1 MDDILK
7 KKGMTKQKSSNLFE
21 KRNKL
26 SEIEDDKKDENNNK
40 NEDKQLYENKEDDKK
55 EEKDDKP
62 EKPFKKELKRFKT
75 ENLLETKGGSD
86 RLNRLSKRLM
96 RSKEQA
102 KKREE
107 ENAKL
112 RKSDNITKR
121 ASLLEGKLNI
131 GTNGPIQPIEKIQEE
146 TNEDQ

>member
-1 MDDILK
+1 MKL
-7 KKGMTKQKSSNLFE
+7 TKHNSSNLFE
-21 KRNKL
+21 KKNKL
-26 SEIEDDKKDENNNK
+26 GEIEDDKKDENNK
-40 NEDKQLYENKEDDKK
+40 KIEDNQLYENKEEDKK
-55 EEKDDKP
+55 EEANNNT
-62 EKPFKKELKRFKT
+62 EKPFKKEFKRFKT
-75 ENLLETKGGSD
+75 ENLLETKGGTD
-86 RLNRLSKRLM
+86 KLNRLSKRLL
-96 RSKEQA
+96 RAKEQA

-121 ASLLEGKLNI
+121 ASLLEGKLAI

>member
-1 MDDILK
+1 MI
-7 KKGMTKQKSSNLFE
+7 
-21 KRNKL
+21 
-26 SEIEDDKKDENNNK
+26 KKDN
-40 NEDKQLYENKEDDKK
+40 QLYENKEEDKK
-55 EEKDDKP
+55 EEANNNT
-62 EKPFKKELKRFKT
+62 EKPFKKEFKRFKT
-75 ENLLETKGGSD
+75 ENLLETKGGTD
-86 RLNRLSKRLM
+86 KLNRLSKRLL
-96 RSKEQA
+96 RAKEQA

-121 ASLLEGKLNI
+121 ASLLEGKLAI

>member
-1 MDDILK
+1 
-7 KKGMTKQKSSNLFE
+7 MTKQKSSNLFE